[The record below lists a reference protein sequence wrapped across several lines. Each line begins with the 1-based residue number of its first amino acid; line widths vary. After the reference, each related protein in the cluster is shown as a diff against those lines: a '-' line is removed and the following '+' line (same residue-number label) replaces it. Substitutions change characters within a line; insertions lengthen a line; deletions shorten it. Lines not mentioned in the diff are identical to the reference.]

1 MLASTRQPGGDRR
14 LPVAED
20 PLCGQ
25 RSQHYGDLVGGGFQ
39 TIQGSVASSTECAVT
54 GRTSKGLDAL
64 GMPMLA
70 ISNEGVNMSIG
81 VPVVGALLIGTGI
94 ASGVDPL
101 GRSPSAFDLAPGT
114 YRRMR
119 RSYNRRVGAGE
130 ATGGAIVWGAG
141 LEQTL
146 HRGALGPCS

>member
-1 MLASTRQPGGDRR
+1 VVQLEVRKLKSAKETLVQGLSMLASTRQPGGDRR
-14 LPVAED
+14 LPLAED
-20 PLCGQ
+20 PLSGGRIQSFGQ

-39 TIQGSVASSTECAVT
+39 TIQGSVASSTECVVT

-94 ASGVDPL
+94 ASGVDP
-101 GRSPSAFDLAPGT
+101 S
-114 YRRMR
+114 
-119 RSYNRRVGAGE
+119 
-130 ATGGAIVWGAG
+130 
-141 LEQTL
+141 
-146 HRGALGPCS
+146 GALPVGF